1 MPKTGILIAGSL
13 YWSDRPHRVQW
24 RKDHLRQGSEIA
36 VDVPIRYGRLSSEGS
51 YTMVFAPACP
61 LGRAKIIECQ
71 HSNNTIDDVIRE
83 AQALWLAESRD
94 GSPRQP
100 TLASNWGCVAL
111 LANPAS
117 ALPRSLFDAWAARV
131 AEERYSR
138 GKVRCY
144 DSQAYA
150 VQGRAA
156 ISDGGLLQIA
166 WPVFAST
173 GAAVDSFDLLLAT
186 ATKPTPDANTRDYP
200 NAERI
205 AAAWR
210 STSNPQY
217 FLENRKH
224 GFHTFQDDEII
235 KYL

>member
-1 MPKTGILIAGSL
+1 MAGRESG
-13 YWSDRPHRVQW
+13 RV
-24 RKDHLRQGSEIA
+24 
-36 VDVPIRYGRLSSEGS
+36 
-51 YTMVFAPACP
+51 
-61 LGRAKIIECQ
+61 AKAA
-71 HSNNTIDDVIRE
+71 H
-83 AQALWLAESRD
+83 
-94 GSPRQP
+94 
-100 TLASNWGCVAL
+100 ASFELGCVAL

-144 DSQAYA
+144 
-150 VQGRAA
+150 
-156 ISDGGLLQIA
+156 
-166 WPVFAST
+166 
-173 GAAVDSFDLLLAT
+173 AAVDSFDLLLAT